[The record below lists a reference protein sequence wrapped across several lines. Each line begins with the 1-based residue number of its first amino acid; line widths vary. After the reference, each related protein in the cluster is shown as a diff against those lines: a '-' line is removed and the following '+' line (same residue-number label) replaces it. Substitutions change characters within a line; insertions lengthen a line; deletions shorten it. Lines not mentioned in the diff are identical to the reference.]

1 MKKKLKKLGLD
12 CTKFINPDTIIFN
25 YSDVTLNQKQK
36 AALGVGLNYSLPI
49 NHKYI
54 FKSQY
59 KNLNKNKNECTFNT
73 KEHN

>member
-49 NHKYI
+49 
-54 FKSQY
+54 KSINIY
-59 KNLNKNKNECTFNT
+59 LNRNIKI
-73 KEHN
+73 